1 MFFFCLVLH
10 LRSHDSQLTWFRTC
24 PVVLSSTPFFLFFS
38 PLRFKKRGGEAA
50 YCTMYSTVSERKKS
64 RIEKWCDECH
74 RCGSY
79 IVACCLVATLFF
91 SFSFSLAFTALK
103 WSEME
108 LVGGE
113 QGNERARKTFVLWL
127 KRTSTVITVL
137 FIFLFVTILL
147 ILHLGPMDNCT
158 RKHLR
163 LWIVLLFLSP
173 ALFWCLSQRRH
184 HWVQWYTE
192 VS

>member
-1 MFFFCLVLH
+1 MGVLFCFLPVHEWVSVTLARCNRKETDFIMFFFCLVLH

-103 WSEME
+103 
-108 LVGGE
+108 
-113 QGNERARKTFVLWL
+113 
-127 KRTSTVITVL
+127 
-137 FIFLFVTILL
+137 
-147 ILHLGPMDNCT
+147 
-158 RKHLR
+158 
-163 LWIVLLFLSP
+163 
-173 ALFWCLSQRRH
+173 
-184 HWVQWYTE
+184 
-192 VS
+192 